1 MPALNCPAQALN
13 EPFNKNIGRLGYMGK
28 VYKIEALWD
37 GEAKVWV
44 AEGVDVPGLC
54 TEAATM
60 EQLVKKLEVMVP
72 EMLEAN
78 GLLRA
83 GQSDVHFEL
92 TAKISGI
99 GKLNR

>member
-1 MPALNCPAQALN
+1 
-13 EPFNKNIGRLGYMGK
+13 MGK

-78 GLLRA
+78 GLLPA
-83 GQSDVHFEL
+83 GQSEVHFEL
-92 TAKISGI
+92 TGKISGI
-99 GKLNR
+99 GKLNG